1 MEALILFVLII
12 IVAVY
17 IFRTHQLEGKV
28 DSLARQLDRLN
39 ATVPAGL
46 PRPAAPSQPV
56 VTPTPARAV
65 APTPPPLPVA
75 QPAPVPLRAEPL
87 AAPELL
93 PPAAPALPVQVS
105 RSREEWELLV
115 GGKLLNRIGAFA
127 LILGMGFFLKYA
139 FDNNW
144 INETMRVVIGLLVG
158 AVLLAGGERAK
169 HKGLPIFAHGL
180 VGAGLA
186 ILYLAVYAA
195 YNFYQL
201 VPQPVALGAMSLVTI
216 LAFVQALRFNALS
229 ISLLGWAGGFLTPFL
244 LSSDQ
249 ASAVGLFTYILLLD
263 LGLLAVVFKRDSWI
277 VLELLT
283 RGATYVVYVT
293 WYITSYTSAEFG
305 VAVLFLTLFWALF
318 FLLHVMHGL
327 RKGIAYIELRHLGA
341 VVNTLVFYA
350 ALYSLVNPLYPGWIA
365 SVTLLL
371 GAIYFGTGL
380 IFMRRRP
387 AATGVHAQYTLTAIG
402 ALVLATALQFSAS
415 TTLIAWSLE
424 ALALLWCGQRWNL
437 GYVRYAGL
445 SIFPLAI
452 AQLLSMPSTYGYS
465 PIEMFTPLLNQRTLA
480 WSVLVLTLA
489 AGTRFFRDQTKQRTR
504 DLSAMLHVAWSVLL
518 LGLLTV
524 ETNDVFRLLLGSVPF
539 DQMAYLRYMRSLTI
553 GVLWMAFSLPLI
565 WGGTKTP
572 ARSLAYVGV
581 GAGLLAVALIA
592 LFGLFFAPI
601 TQFQLLLNVRVAA
614 FVPVIA
620 GLWLSVRLLG
630 NQPKYHLPQLWYT
643 LIALLI
649 FELITVETNDV
660 FEHAM
665 ATMGFLPSSEAAW
678 AVESR
683 LRNLQQLAI
692 SSVWLVYASVL
703 IGLGFWR
710 RVPALRLGAILLAG
724 MTILKIFVYDLAF
737 LEPLYRIFSF
747 IGLGLILLGVSY
759 LYQRYKAV
767 IFGTPVAPTV

>member
-1 MEALILFVLII
+1 MEALILLVLII

-17 IFRTHQLEGKV
+17 IFRTHRLEVRV
-28 DSLARQLDRLN
+28 DSLAQQVDRLN
-39 ATVPAGL
+39 AAVPARL
-46 PRPAAPSQPV
+46 PTPAVPPQPV
-56 VTPTPARAV
+56 VTPTPERAI
-65 APTPPPLPVA
+65 ALTPPPLPVA
-75 QPAPVPLRAEPL
+75 QPASVPVRAAPL
-87 AAPELL
+87 AAPEPL
-93 PPAAPALPVQVS
+93 PPAAPALPVRVS

-127 LILGMGFFLKYA
+127 LILGVGFFLKYA

-144 INETMRVVIGLLVG
+144 INETMRVLIGLLVG
-158 AVLLAGGERAK
+158 AGLLAGGERAR
-169 HKGLPIFAHGL
+169 HKGLPIFADGL

-216 LAFVQALRFNALS
+216 LAFVQALRYNALS

-244 LSSDQ
+244 LASDQ

-263 LGLLAVVFKRDSWI
+263 LGLVAVVFKRDSWV

-283 RGATYVVYVT
+283 RGATYVVYGM
-293 WYITSYTSAEFG
+293 WYITAYWSGEFG
-305 VAVLFLTLFWALF
+305 VAVLFLSLFWALF
-318 FLLHVMHGL
+318 FVLHVAHVL
-327 RKGIAYIELRHLGA
+327 RKGTAYIELRHLGA
-341 VVNTLVFYA
+341 VTNTLVFYA
-350 ALYSLVNPLYPGWIA
+350 ALYGLVNPRYPGWIA

-371 GAIYFGTGL
+371 GGIYFGTGL

-387 AATGVHAQYTLTAIG
+387 AATIVHVQYTLTAIG
-402 ALVLATALQFSAS
+402 ALVLATALQLDDSA
-415 TTLIAWSLE
+415 TLIAWSLE
-424 ALALLWCGQRWNL
+424 ALALLWCGQRWKL
-437 GYVRYAGL
+437 GYVRYAALG
-445 SIFPLAI
+445 IFVLTV
-452 AQLLSMPSTYGYS
+452 AQLLSMSSTYGYR
-465 PIEMFTPLLNQRTLA
+465 PIETFTPLLNQRTLA
-480 WSVLVLTLA
+480 WLTVVLALA
-489 AGTRFFRDQTKQRTR
+489 AGTRFFRDQTQRSNR
-504 DLSAMLHVAWSVLL
+504 DLSTILHGAWSVLL

-524 ETNDVFRLLLGSVPF
+524 ETNDVFRLLLIGAPL
-539 DQMAYLRYMRSLTI
+539 DQMAQLRYMRSLTI
-553 GVLWMAFSLPLI
+553 GVVWMAFSLPLI
-565 WGGTKTP
+565 WGGTKTT

-581 GAGLLAVALIA
+581 GAGVLAITLVA

-601 TQFQLLLNVRVAA
+601 TQFRLLLNVRVAA

-620 GLWLSVRLLG
+620 GLWLYARLLG
-630 NQPKYHLPQLWYT
+630 NRPAYHLPQLWYA

-660 FEHAM
+660 FERAI
-665 ATMGFLPSSEAAW
+665 ATMGLFPSVEAGW
-678 AVESR
+678 AAESR
-683 LRNLQQLAI
+683 LENLQQLAI

-724 MTILKIFVYDLAF
+724 ITILKIFVYDLAF

-747 IGLGLILLGVSY
+747 IGLGLILLSVSY

-767 IFGTPVAPTV
+767 IFGTPVAPTA